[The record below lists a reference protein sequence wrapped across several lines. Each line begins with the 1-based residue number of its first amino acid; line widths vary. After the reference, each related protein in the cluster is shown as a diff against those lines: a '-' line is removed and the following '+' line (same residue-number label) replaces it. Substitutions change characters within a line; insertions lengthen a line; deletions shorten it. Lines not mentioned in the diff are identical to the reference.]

1 MAEPA
6 WSPQFLDGTQIPMR
20 GGIYRGLNAKRAQE
34 IEPLLVHYRRVRS
47 TDGYH
52 HAGAEYY
59 CALPYVDQRD
69 PQWTTWRV
77 RQQSFGNLR
86 RVLKRLGRRR
96 LRILDL
102 GAGNG
107 WLSHRLALDGH
118 ACVAVDWLDDQEDGL
133 AASRHYPVGFTCI
146 QADFDDLP
154 LAGEQFDLAVFNA
167 SLHYSTDPAATL
179 RRVRASLVAGGM
191 LVVMDSPVFA
201 SDDDGRRMLDRQE
214 ARFLAIGTGD
224 VRWGVGYLTTGGLAR
239 AAIDA
244 GIRVHWIPSRGRPSW
259 AVKRWFAGVKQRRP
273 AARFGLWFGVW
284 RGASLVGA
292 AK

>member
-6 WSPQFLDGTQIPMR
+6 WTPQFVDGAEIPMR
-20 GGIYRGLNAKRAQE
+20 DGIYRGLNAKRAQE
-34 IEPLLVHYRRVRS
+34 IEPLLVHYRRVRAV
-47 TDGYH
+47 DGYR

-59 CALPYVDQRD
+59 CSLPYVDRRD
-69 PQWTTWRV
+69 PQSATWRV
-77 RQQSFGNLR
+77 RQQSLGNMR
-86 RVLKRLGRRR
+86 RVLKRLGPGR

-154 LAGEQFDLAVFNA
+154 LASQQFDIAVFNA

-179 RRVRASLVAGGM
+179 RRARASLVAGGM
-191 LVVMDSPVFA
+191 LVVMDSPVFT
-201 SDDDGRRMLDRQE
+201 SDEDGRRMLDGQE
-214 ARFLAIGTGD
+214 AKFRAIGAGD
-224 VRWGVGYLTTGGLAR
+224 VRWGVGYLTTRGLAR

-244 GIRVHWIPSRGRPSW
+244 GIRVRWIPSRGWPSW
-259 AVKRWFAGVKQRRP
+259 ALKRWFAGLEQRRP
-273 AARFGLWFGVW
+273 PARFGLWFGVW
-284 RGASLVGA
+284 QQAS
-292 AK
+292 